1 MRPEREPRTGEGTRP
16 SPAVRDRDDDLSV
29 LFGMSTAL
37 FASMAG
43 PAHVLE
49 AANPAFFTA
58 IGGGQRERTGVPL
71 GDLMPELE
79 PDELHY
85 VQQLLGDMPYAEMQQ
100 FANIYRARRKKPQEV
115 LILVIVG
122 FFLIAGL
129 QRFYLGQIGMGLLYF
144 FTGGLC
150 FIGTILDLINYK
162 RLTFEF
168 NVKEAQTVKAMLRY

>member
-1 MRPEREPRTGEGTRP
+1 
-16 SPAVRDRDDDLSV
+16 
-29 LFGMSTAL
+29 MSKL
-37 FASMAG
+37 
-43 PAHVLE
+43 L
-49 AANPAFFTA
+49 
-58 IGGGQRERTGVPL
+58 
-71 GDLMPELE
+71 DLMPELE